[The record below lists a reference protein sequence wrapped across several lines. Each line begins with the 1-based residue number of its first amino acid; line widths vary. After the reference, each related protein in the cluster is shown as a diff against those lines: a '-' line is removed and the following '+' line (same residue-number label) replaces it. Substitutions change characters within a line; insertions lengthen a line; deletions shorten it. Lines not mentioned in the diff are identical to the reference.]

1 MTTIKKLELRGKRW
15 LERTNG
21 NTYFS
26 AVALYNGAEIAR
38 IDFAYG
44 YGDQWFSDLCR
55 LIVVDGIAIG
65 DRQNP
70 YDFLRQLENSGI
82 AVFHYVHNVSR
93 KKDLQL

>member
-21 NTYFS
+21 NTYYS
-26 AVALYNGAEIAR
+26 AVAIYNGQEIAR
-38 IDFAYG
+38 IGFAYG
-44 YGDQWFSDLCR
+44 YGDQWLYDLCR

-65 DRQNP
+65 DMKPWQFIE
-70 YDFLRQLENSGI
+70 YLEHENGI
-82 AVFHYVHNVSR
+82 AVFTAVENVKR